1 MDAVAFGLIVMV
13 FSSYIMWYRLRAK
26 RLSGLAALLAGVISC
41 GAFLGTLRWL
51 M

>member
-1 MDAVAFGLIVMV
+1 V

-26 RLSGLAALLAGVISC
+26 RLGGIVALMLGVLSC
-41 GAFLGTLRWL
+41 GAFLGALRWL

>member
-26 RLSGLAALLAGVISC
+26 RLGGLVALLAGVISC
-41 GAFLGTLRWL
+41 GAFLGALRWL